1 MTAHAR
7 PVPWFLWPLIFPFRL
22 VEWILKLT
30 GRLLGA
36 ILGTTLVAVGIILIL
51 TVAGAILGVPFIIL
65 GFLLM
70 VRSIF

>member
-1 MTAHAR
+1 
-7 PVPWFLWPLIFPFRL
+7 L

-36 ILGTTLVAVGIILIL
+36 ILGTTLVAVGIILTL
-51 TVAGAILGVPFIIL
+51 TVVGAIIGVPFIIL